1 MLEIANVTKRYGSKT
16 AVSDVSLTVEP
27 GRLVALLGPNGSG
40 KTTLMKMIAGL
51 TAPTQGRIDFDGAPV
66 GRASK
71 RKVAYM
77 PTEAYFYN
85 YMTALDAGRYY
96 RDFFED
102 FSMQAYLRALEEEK
116 LDPKGNI
123 RQMSS
128 GMVAK
133 VKLALTFSRDCRL
146 AMLDEPLNGI
156 DIIARERTLELIRRH
171 HTAERALIISSHLVD
186 ELEEMIDDAVFMQNG
201 VVVLASTRQE
211 IRSQHG
217 AGIVEMYR
225 RIYGEGGVTGN
236 V

>member
-116 LDPKGNI
+116 LDPKGKI

-156 DIIARERTLELIRRH
+156 DLIARERTLALICENRSP
-171 HTAERALIISSHLVD
+171 ERAIVISSHLVD
-186 ELEEMIDDAVFMQNG
+186 QFEDQIDQAVFMLEGG
-201 VVVLASTRQE
+201 VALMGAVEE
-211 IRSQHG
+211 IRSRYG
-217 AGIVEMYR
+217 ASIVE
-225 RIYGEGGVTGN
+225 IYKKVYAGSEV
-236 V
+236 